1 MHHFYVILIPS
12 TIFNAPAP
20 LSIIDGLRAEVKL
33 ALAEAFGGYTETV
46 ATGGYKAESGELI
59 EERVYLVKA
68 AYEIADDAL
77 VASLA
82 AKIKTELRQESIMVW
97 KDHTVYFQ

>member
-1 MHHFYVILIPS
+1 MHHFYVIVIPS
-12 TIFNAPAP
+12 TIYNAPAP
-20 LSIIDGLRAEVKL
+20 LAVVEALRAEIKL

-46 ATGGYKAESGELI
+46 ATGGYKSEAGELI

-68 AYEIADDAL
+68 AYEIEDDVL
-77 VASLA
+77 IASLA
-82 AKIKTELRQESIMVW
+82 AKIKTDLQQESVMVW

>member
-1 MHHFYVILIPS
+1 MHHFYVIVIPS
-12 TIFNAPAP
+12 TIFNRPAP
-20 LSIIDGLRAEVKL
+20 LEIIDALRTEVKA
-33 ALAEAFGGYTETV
+33 ALADAFGGYTETV

-59 EERVYLVKA
+59 EERVYLVKV
-68 AYEIADDAL
+68 AYEVEDDAL

-82 AKIKTELRQESIMVW
+82 AKIKTELRQEAVMVW